1 MVVAVPA
8 EEAVVV
14 VAVIEVVQVCAKRG
28 DDNGDV
34 DDGRSVRV
42 SLQKSQPAMTGRGTA
57 ERCERRLGSRPE
69 VLTEE
74 EEG

>member
-1 MVVAVPA
+1 M
-8 EEAVVV
+8 VV

-57 ERCERRLGSRPE
+57 RG
-69 VLTEE
+69 VNAD
-74 EEG
+74 